1 MRLSLSRIRLTFMRT
16 YLFSSALKAHPR
28 KALVHRIA
36 PAMLRLPVARA
47 CFLAI
52 FTASTFHAQS
62 APLLETAVMPEVVVR
77 GESESDGIVQGWFLP
92 PVEGTRILAGKKN
105 SVIDLD
111 EFPRINNNNYRQAL
125 ALTPGLLLSEES
137 TPLVSIGY
145 RGLDPNRVQF
155 TQVLKDGIPI
165 TADQFGYPE
174 AYYTPPFDTVD
185 RLEFFRGGASLMYGP
200 QPGGALNYVTHRPR
214 LDRPFSFGSVNTF
227 GSDSYYS
234 NYTYIDGTVGR
245 VGYYGY
251 YNHREGEGFRT
262 QNSAFNLNAGLIKL
276 VLDAT
281 TDSRWIL
288 TIEGYEEEH
297 GEPGGLT
304 LAEGPHA
311 VNYTKNRNAASRFY
325 DLFELKRYAA
335 SLAWER
341 DFSAATKM
349 TITSWASYYSRYSS
363 RQRGGGFGTLPF
375 GPAANTTIVEL
386 QEFYT
391 QGIDVR
397 LLQNYELWGGSHTL
411 AGGVQ
416 GYHTFSPRQE
426 SRGQTKNARRGELR
440 TDSDRE
446 VWYLPVFLE
455 TRFHW
460 GELSITPGVRFEN
473 IWQSVKENKNLAKSE
488 IGRPLADENDQ
499 EFVPLFGL
507 GISYQVAKKTE
518 IYANASESYRPEVFT
533 QAVPTGGTTIVP
545 KNLNPSYAW
554 QYDIGFRGNPVPWI
568 TWDTSA
574 FLLDFSDQ
582 IAVVALPGGFSTV
595 ANGGKSRTRGL
606 ETALQVDVIG
616 LLDTLQHPEE
626 SKSASTDSKNVTPVS
641 RRLGERFGSLS
652 LYGNMTLLNA
662 EFVSGPLAGKT
673 PRYAPNYSVRTGL
686 IYRWQ
691 DRFKL
696 AFLGTFVG
704 PTFGDDAETPQ
715 RAIPS
720 YVVWDLTAEAKIYKD
735 FVMVQAGIN
744 NVFDENY
751 YARVGNDGIDP
762 AYRRNFYG
770 GFALKF

>member
-1 MRLSLSRIRLTFMRT
+1 MQTHLSPC
-16 YLFSSALKAHPR
+16 AAEAHPR
-28 KALVHRIA
+28 TALAHAIA
-36 PAMLRLPVARA
+36 PATLRFPAARA
-47 CFLAI
+47 WLFAI
-52 FTASTFHAQS
+52 CSACAFHAQS
-62 APLLETAVMPEVVVR
+62 APLLETAVMPEVVVT
-77 GESESDGIVQGWFLP
+77 GESESDEIVQGSFLP

-111 EFPRINNNNYRQAL
+111 EFPKINNNNYRQAL

-165 TADQFGYPE
+165 HADQFGYPE

-214 LDRPFSFGSVNTF
+214 LDRPFSFGTANTF

-251 YNHREGEGFRT
+251 YNHREGQGFRA

-276 VLDAT
+276 VLDAK

-304 LAEGPHA
+304 LADGPNT
-311 VNYTKNRNAASRFY
+311 VNYTKDRNASSRYY

-335 SLAWER
+335 SLAWEK

-349 TITSWASYYSRYSS
+349 SMTAWASYYSRYSS
-363 RQRGGGFGTLPF
+363 RQRGGGFGTLPV
-375 GPAANTTIVEL
+375 GPTANSTTIEL

-397 LLQNYELWGGSHTL
+397 LLHNYELWGGSHTI

-416 GYHTFSPRQE
+416 GYHTFSPRQD
-426 SRGQTKNARRGELR
+426 SRGQTKNARSGPARSE
-440 TDSDRE
+440 SDRE

-460 GELSITPGVRFEN
+460 GALSITPGVRFEN
-473 IWQSVKENKNLAKSE
+473 IWQSVKENKNVAKSE
-488 IGRPLADENDQ
+488 AGTPLADEDDQ

-507 GISYQVAKKTE
+507 GISYEVAKKIE
-518 IYANASESYRPEVFT
+518 FYANASESYRPEIFT
-533 QAVPTGGTTIVP
+533 QAVPTGGTAIVP
-545 KNLNPSYAW
+545 KNLSPSYAW
-554 QYDIGFRGNPVPWI
+554 QYDIGFRGNPAPWI
-568 TWDTSA
+568 TWDTSV

-606 ETALQVDVIG
+606 EAALQVDVIG
-616 LLDTLQHPEE
+616 LLDALRLPPG
-626 SKSASTDSKNVTPVS
+626 SGPAGADSKAVAPTS
-641 RRLGERFGSLS
+641 RSLVERFGSLS

-662 EFVSGPLAGKT
+662 EFTSGPLTGKT
-673 PRYAPNYSVRTGL
+673 PRYAPNYAVRAGL

-735 FVMVQAGIN
+735 FVSVQAGIN
-744 NVFDENY
+744 NVFNENY
-751 YARVGNDGIDP
+751 YARVRDDGIDP